1 MNNQSEH
8 NFNLGGSVEKA
19 VNGDYELSFKSVI
32 HEAWHLTKKHFFNFL
47 PAIGVLLFVQ
57 VAIFFIA
64 IELQFGDFALLFDA
78 VTRPQDYPNLMAN
91 LIVANLSYEVISA
104 PILAGVLMMAMSHS
118 AGIRSDFRSITKGLN
133 YTISII
139 LLTVLTLVLQGLAGM
154 ILMPLSLYLTIAF
167 SHSMLL
173 ICEKRV
179 TPLKAIVLSFKA
191 CNKKI
196 TTMLACYAFV
206 FVLFIVSLM
215 FYGIGLILVLPFYFH
230 MKAIIYRQAFGIRLT
245 VVPNSQKPDES
256 SSQPQEKTFDA

>member
-1 MNNQSEH
+1 MNNPSEH

-32 HEAWHLTKKHFFNFL
+32 QEAWQLTKKHFLSYL
-47 PAIGVLLFVQ
+47 PAIGMLLVVQ
-57 VAIFFIA
+57 VAIFCIA
-64 IELQFGDFALLFDA
+64 IELQLGDFSLLFDA
-78 VTRPQDYPNLMAN
+78 VMHPQDYPNLMAN
-91 LIVANLSYEVISA
+91 LIIANLSYEVISA

-118 AGIRSDFRSITKGLN
+118 AGIKTEFRSISRGLN

-139 LLTVLTLVLQGLAGM
+139 LLTVLTLFLQGVAGM
-154 ILMPLSLYLTIAF
+154 ILMPLSLYLTVAF

-179 TPLKAIVLSFKA
+179 TPLKAIILSFKA

-215 FYGIGLILVLPFYFH
+215 FYGIGLVLVLPFYFH
-230 MKAIIYRQAFGIRLT
+230 MKAVIYRQAFGIRLT
-245 VVPNSQKPDES
+245 VVPNTPQSGNP
-256 SSQPQEKTFDA
+256 SSQAQEKTFDA